1 VAAAVSAHDR
11 ASRVEV
17 LVCDFGGVLTSPL
30 MNSFAAFQDSSGVP
44 LEALGRA
51 MAATAER
58 DGAHPLFELEK
69 GHLSERDFLGKLEA
83 SVEAELGRPVAMHD
97 FAESYFAHLE
107 TNHELLDFVRD
118 LRSRGLRA
126 AILTNNVKEWEPRWR
141 AMIPVDE
148 VFEMVIDSAF
158 VGMRKPERE
167 IYELTLERLGVA
179 PEAAVLLDDI
189 EINCAAAREAGM
201 RAVWFRSN
209 DQAIHEI
216 EQILAGG
223 AIATN

>member
-1 VAAAVSAHDR
+1 VAAEVSADTP
-11 ASRVEV
+11 ATPVEV

-30 MNSFAAFQDSSGVP
+30 IKSFAAFQDSSGVP

-51 MAATAER
+51 MAAAAER

-69 GHLSERDFLGKLEA
+69 GRLSEVDFLGKLETGL
-83 SVEAELGRPVAMHD
+83 EAELGRPVAMHD

-107 TNHELLDFVRD
+107 TNHELLDYVRE
-118 LRSRGLRA
+118 LRARGLRA

-148 VFEMVIDSAF
+148 VFEKVIDSAF
-158 VGMRKPERE
+158 VGMRKPEPE
-167 IYELTLERLGVA
+167 IYQLTLERLGVA
-179 PEAAVLLDDI
+179 PEAALLLDDI
-189 EINCAAAREAGM
+189 EINCTAAREAGM
-201 RAVWFRSN
+201 RAVWFHSN
-209 DQAIHEI
+209 EQAIREI

-223 AIATN
+223 AVTTD

>member
-1 VAAAVSAHDR
+1 M
-11 ASRVEV
+11 

-30 MNSFAAFQDSSGVP
+30 IKSFAAFQDSSGVP

-51 MAATAER
+51 MVSAAER
-58 DGAHPLFELEK
+58 DGTHPLFELEK
-69 GHLSERDFLGKLEA
+69 GRLSERDFLGKLETGL
-83 SVEAELGRPVAMHD
+83 EAELGRPVAMHG

-107 TNHELLDFVRD
+107 TNHELLDFVRG
-118 LRSRGLRA
+118 LRARGLRA

-148 VFEMVIDSAF
+148 IFETVIDSAF

-167 IYELTLERLGVA
+167 IYDLTLERLGVA
-179 PEAAVLLDDI
+179 PEAALLLDDI
-189 EINCAAAREAGM
+189 EVNCAAARDAGM

-209 DQAIHEI
+209 DQAITEI
-216 EQILAGG
+216 EQILTGG
-223 AIATN
+223 AVTTD